1 MADPVFPND
10 VEEVLWR
17 YLAEARF
24 LSPKMAE
31 KRLVEAGSGLR
42 DRRPFMRAAFR
53 AYADGEAPPVPAS
66 SSAEAGGGSERAAFY
81 ANFYAALWHESQGH
95 AAEARTLMRQAAG
108 TRYGREQRGGRGDF
122 MASVADCAASRF
134 KGRA

>member
-17 YLAEARF
+17 YLAEARIYGPN
-24 LSPKMAE
+24 LARV
-31 KRLVEAGSGLR
+31 RLVEAGSGYR

-81 ANFYAALWHESQGH
+81 ATFYAALWHESQGH

-108 TRYGREQRGGRGDF
+108 TRYGREERGGRGDF